1 MPTQGK
7 KQEKGRRPK
16 MTSIVTSFVVGF
28 VLAQSGWWMAASG
41 VVSPDDASAFG
52 GAPVVRFALLAG
64 VEILV
69 AAIAFG
75 VVLAFIAQG
84 RALRSSPKAIF
95 VAFLAGAATS
105 TVAAG
110 PFALI
115 PPILEGEGMLFVYIV
130 AGGLLSAAFA
140 ALVGRA
146 FRGEPIPEV

>member
-1 MPTQGK
+1 MP
-7 KQEKGRRPK
+7 
-16 MTSIVTSFVVGF
+16 SIVTSFVLGF
-28 VLAQSGWWMAASG
+28 VLAQAGWWMAASG
-41 VVSPDDASAFG
+41 VISPDDAIAFS

-75 VVLAFIAQG
+75 VVLAFTAQG
-84 RALRSSPKAIF
+84 RALKSSSKALF
-95 VAFLAGAATS
+95 VAFIAGAATS

-115 PPILEGEGMLFVYIV
+115 PPIIQGEGMLFVYIV
-130 AGGLLSAAFA
+130 AGGVLSAAFA

-146 FRGEPIPEV
+146 FRGGPVPEA

>member
-1 MPTQGK
+1 MP
-7 KQEKGRRPK
+7 
-16 MTSIVTSFVVGF
+16 SIVTSFVLGF
-28 VLAQSGWWMAASG
+28 VLAQAGWWLAASG
-41 VVSPDDASAFG
+41 MVSPDDQTAFG

-75 VVLAFIAQG
+75 AVLVTTAQG
-84 RALRSSPKAIF
+84 RALDASAKALF
-95 VAFLAGAATS
+95 VAFVAGAATS

-115 PPILEGEGMLFVYIV
+115 PPIIQGEGMLFVYII

-146 FRGEPIPEV
+146 FRGEPVPEA